1 MKRYLL
7 IILMATI
14 VASCGIYKPYSRPD
28 VKTDG
33 IYGAQYDSSD
43 TTSIADLRWDEF
55 FRDSYLQRLITQG
68 LESNSDMQAAYLR
81 IESAEA
87 TLKAARLAYLPSLN
101 FAPNGGLSSF
111 NSSSASWTYSAPIS
125 ASWQIDIF
133 GGITNA
139 KRKAKALYAESKE
152 YSQAVRTHLIATIAS
167 YYYTLL
173 TLDSQREAT
182 RLTAESLTK
191 SATTLRSMM
200 EAGMTNRA
208 AVAQME
214 AAAYDAHT
222 TLMDID
228 KQIRNVENSLSA
240 LLGDTPHT
248 IERGSLQSQEFP
260 EAMTTGVPV
269 RLLANRPDVR
279 IAEYRLMQ
287 AHYAT
292 AAARSALYPTLT
304 LNGLVGWTNNAG
316 SIVTNP
322 GGLLLSAAASLTAP
336 IFNGG
341 KLRAQLKIAK
351 AQQEETRLAFQQSI
365 LNAGSEVNSALAE
378 IETARAKRE
387 LRTKQIES
395 LKSAAESTELMMQYG
410 STTYL
415 EVLTAEQNL
424 LAGKIAEIM
433 DRYDEIHGCISL
445 YSALGGGREVEK
457 EE

>member
-1 MKRYLL
+1 
-7 IILMATI
+7 
-14 VASCGIYKPYSRPD
+14 
-28 VKTDG
+28 
-33 IYGAQYDSSD
+33 
-43 TTSIADLRWDEF
+43 
-55 FRDSYLQRLITQG
+55 
-68 LESNSDMQAAYLR
+68 
-81 IESAEA
+81 
-87 TLKAARLAYLPSLN
+87 
-101 FAPNGGLSSF
+101 
-111 NSSSASWTYSAPIS
+111 
-125 ASWQIDIF
+125 
-133 GGITNA
+133 
-139 KRKAKALYAESKE
+139 
-152 YSQAVRTHLIATIAS
+152 
-167 YYYTLL
+167 
-173 TLDSQREAT
+173 
-182 RLTAESLTK
+182 
-191 SATTLRSMM
+191 
-200 EAGMTNRA
+200 
-208 AVAQME
+208 
-214 AAAYDAHT
+214 
-222 TLMDID
+222 
-228 KQIRNVENSLSA
+228 
-240 LLGDTPHT
+240 
-248 IERGSLQSQEFP
+248 
-260 EAMTTGVPV
+260 MTTGVPV
-269 RLLANRPDVR
+269 HLLANRPDVR

-445 YSALGGGREVEK
+445 YSALGGGREEEK

>member
-1 MKRYLL
+1 
-7 IILMATI
+7 
-14 VASCGIYKPYSRPD
+14 
-28 VKTDG
+28 
-33 IYGAQYDSSD
+33 
-43 TTSIADLRWDEF
+43 
-55 FRDSYLQRLITQG
+55 
-68 LESNSDMQAAYLR
+68 
-81 IESAEA
+81 
-87 TLKAARLAYLPSLN
+87 
-101 FAPNGGLSSF
+101 
-111 NSSSASWTYSAPIS
+111 
-125 ASWQIDIF
+125 
-133 GGITNA
+133 
-139 KRKAKALYAESKE
+139 
-152 YSQAVRTHLIATIAS
+152 
-167 YYYTLL
+167 
-173 TLDSQREAT
+173 
-182 RLTAESLTK
+182 
-191 SATTLRSMM
+191 
-200 EAGMTNRA
+200 
-208 AVAQME
+208 
-214 AAAYDAHT
+214 
-222 TLMDID
+222 
-228 KQIRNVENSLSA
+228 
-240 LLGDTPHT
+240 
-248 IERGSLQSQEFP
+248 
-260 EAMTTGVPV
+260 MTTGVPV

-322 GGLLLSAAASLTAP
+322 GGVLLSAAASLTAP

-445 YSALGGGREVEK
+445 YSALGGGREVE
-457 EE
+457 

>member
-1 MKRYLL
+1 
-7 IILMATI
+7 
-14 VASCGIYKPYSRPD
+14 
-28 VKTDG
+28 
-33 IYGAQYDSSD
+33 
-43 TTSIADLRWDEF
+43 
-55 FRDSYLQRLITQG
+55 
-68 LESNSDMQAAYLR
+68 
-81 IESAEA
+81 
-87 TLKAARLAYLPSLN
+87 
-101 FAPNGGLSSF
+101 
-111 NSSSASWTYSAPIS
+111 
-125 ASWQIDIF
+125 
-133 GGITNA
+133 
-139 KRKAKALYAESKE
+139 
-152 YSQAVRTHLIATIAS
+152 
-167 YYYTLL
+167 
-173 TLDSQREAT
+173 
-182 RLTAESLTK
+182 
-191 SATTLRSMM
+191 
-200 EAGMTNRA
+200 
-208 AVAQME
+208 
-214 AAAYDAHT
+214 
-222 TLMDID
+222 
-228 KQIRNVENSLSA
+228 
-240 LLGDTPHT
+240 
-248 IERGSLQSQEFP
+248 
-260 EAMTTGVPV
+260 MTTGVPV

>member
-1 MKRYLL
+1 
-7 IILMATI
+7 
-14 VASCGIYKPYSRPD
+14 
-28 VKTDG
+28 
-33 IYGAQYDSSD
+33 
-43 TTSIADLRWDEF
+43 
-55 FRDSYLQRLITQG
+55 
-68 LESNSDMQAAYLR
+68 
-81 IESAEA
+81 
-87 TLKAARLAYLPSLN
+87 
-101 FAPNGGLSSF
+101 
-111 NSSSASWTYSAPIS
+111 
-125 ASWQIDIF
+125 
-133 GGITNA
+133 
-139 KRKAKALYAESKE
+139 
-152 YSQAVRTHLIATIAS
+152 
-167 YYYTLL
+167 
-173 TLDSQREAT
+173 
-182 RLTAESLTK
+182 
-191 SATTLRSMM
+191 
-200 EAGMTNRA
+200 
-208 AVAQME
+208 
-214 AAAYDAHT
+214 
-222 TLMDID
+222 
-228 KQIRNVENSLSA
+228 
-240 LLGDTPHT
+240 
-248 IERGSLQSQEFP
+248 
-260 EAMTTGVPV
+260 MTTGVPV

-341 KLRAQLKIAK
+341 KLRAQVKIAK

-445 YSALGGGREVEK
+445 YSALGGGREEEK
-457 EE
+457 KE